1 MAGKGDIR
9 GRNSLGRKGED
20 EVCSYLTELGHT
32 VLERNYRCGHLE
44 IDIISIAPDGIH
56 FVEVKSRTVPVQG
69 EPEEAVGAAK
79 QRHLASAAGKYLRRN
94 EETLGSDLEVWFDVA
109 AVTFDGSRMEL
120 RYHAGAFFPMYL

>member
-1 MAGKGDIR
+1 MDVNGNIR

-20 EVCSYLTELGHT
+20 EVCRYLTGLGHT

-44 IDIISIAPDGIH
+44 IDIITIAPDGIH

-79 QRHLASAAGKYLRRN
+79 QKHLAAAAGKYLKRSGA
-94 EETLGSDLEVWFDVA
+94 TLGSDLEVWFDVA
-109 AVTFDGSRMEL
+109 AVTFDGGDIEL